1 MKARIWT
8 VPLSWEHTTGS
19 TWCGNTRREG
29 VGTWSGGESVGGLKW
44 ALQVLEEMADD
55 LVVHEGGGGRV

>member
-19 TWCGNTRREG
+19 IWCGNTRREG
-29 VGTWSGGESVGGLKW
+29 VGTWSGGESVGGL
-44 ALQVLEEMADD
+44 EMGTSGA
-55 LVVHEGGGGRV
+55 GRDGR